1 MRINGWDISEAK
13 GRQARFING
22 HHAITNGSVWN
33 AGSNRPI
40 FQRGQMG
47 FKTFT
52 LELWVKGNG
61 YQEIVENRGEILS
74 RLLGEVTLEPDWT
87 THKFQA
93 ALKKY
98 SMEESSKQRF
108 HVLTLEFDGYEYIES
123 EPFTIEV
130 STTFAIINTGT
141 APTPVT
147 LELIPKGGPVDIPDE
162 QMLAFIICDND
173 GAYLIDEGDG
183 AAIASHDY
191 DTLVIKG
198 LSRDP
203 RTGASLD
210 IEIRNTTPGKKIVI
224 DGESGLITEDGEAK
238 IDDIDIWA
246 LPDLQPGEN
255 IIKTNNNWLEV
266 TIRYNPRFM

>member
-1 MRINGWDISEAK
+1 MLINGWDISEAK
-13 GRQARFING
+13 GRQARFINS
-22 HHAITNGSVWN
+22 HHVITNGSVWN
-33 AGSNRPI
+33 TGSNRPI

-47 FKTFT
+47 FKAFT
-52 LELWVKGNG
+52 IELWVKGNG
-61 YQEIVENRGEILS
+61 YQEIVENRGKILAG
-74 RLLGEVTLEPDWT
+74 LLGTVILEPDWT

-93 ALKKY
+93 VLKKY
-98 SMEESSKQRF
+98 SIEEPSKQRF
-108 HVLTLEFDGYEYIES
+108 HVLTLEFEGYEYAES

-130 STTFAIINTGT
+130 STVFTITNTGT

-147 LELIPKGGPVDIPDE
+147 LELIPKGGPVDIPDD
-162 QMLAFIICDND
+162 QMLASIICDSD
-173 GAYLIDEGDG
+173 GAYIVDDEDG

-191 DTLVIKG
+191 DTLVITG

-203 RTGASLD
+203 RTGESLD

-224 DGESGLITEDGEAK
+224 DGETGKITEDGETK

-266 TIRYNPRFM
+266 TVIYRPRFM

>member
-1 MRINGWDISEAK
+1 MQINGWDISSAK
-13 GRQARFING
+13 GRQARFINN
-22 HHAITNGSVWN
+22 HHAITNGSSWN
-33 AGSNRPI
+33 TGSNRPI

-47 FKTFT
+47 FKAFT
-52 LELWVKGNG
+52 IELWVKGNG
-61 YQEIVENRGEILS
+61 YQEIVDNRGKILS
-74 RLLGEVTLEPDWT
+74 KLIGEVVLEPDWT

-93 ALKKY
+93 VLNKY
-98 SMEESSKQRF
+98 SVKEVSKQRF
-108 HVLTLEFDGYEYIES
+108 HVLTLEFEGYEYIEA

-130 STTFAIINTGT
+130 STTFSIINAGT

-147 LELIPKGGPVDIPDE
+147 LELIPKGGPVDIPDD
-162 QMLAFIICDND
+162 QMVASIICDSD
-173 GAYLIDEGDG
+173 EAYLVDDDDG

-203 RTGASLD
+203 RTGESLD
-210 IEIRNTTPGKKIVI
+210 IEIRNITPGKKIII
-224 DGESGLITEDGEAK
+224 DGESGRITEDGEAK

-255 IIKTNNNWLEV
+255 IIETNNNWLEV
-266 TIRYNPRFM
+266 TIGYYPRFM